1 MTDSRNSPEG
11 RGTILVVERDPH
23 VRVLETVFL
32 TDAGYAVEFAD
43 DGAAA
48 LEQAR
53 RLRPDLVITEIMVPE
68 LDGLALCRHL
78 KDDPETRGI
87 MVLIFSI
94 LTASARARDA
104 GADAFLRK
112 PLAEQKLVD
121 TVEQLLARRGG
132 PAAGEGA

>member
-1 MTDSRNSPEG
+1 MTDSPSSPEG

-23 VRVLETVFL
+23 IRVLETLFL
-32 TDAGYAVEFAD
+32 TEAGYAVEFAD
-43 DGAAA
+43 DGASA

-53 RLRPDLVITEIMVPE
+53 QLRPDLLITEIMVPK
-68 LDGLALCRHL
+68 LDGLALCRLL
-78 KDDPETRGI
+78 KEDPDTKGI
-87 MVLIFSI
+87 MILIFSI

-121 TVEQLLARRGG
+121 TVKQLMARRGNSSR
-132 PAAGEGA
+132 GEGA

>member
-1 MTDSRNSPEG
+1 MTDSPSTPEG

-23 VRVLETVFL
+23 IRVLETLFL
-32 TDAGYAVEFAD
+32 TEAGYVVEFAD
-43 DGAAA
+43 DGASA

-53 RLRPDLVITEIMVPE
+53 QLRPDLLITEIMVPK
-68 LDGLALCRHL
+68 LDGLALCRLL
-78 KDDPETRGI
+78 KEDPATQGI

-121 TVEQLLARRGG
+121 TVEQLIARRGESS
-132 PAAGEGA
+132 PGESA

>member
-1 MTDSRNSPEG
+1 MTDSPSSPES
-11 RGTILVVERDPH
+11 RGTILVVERDSH
-23 VRVLETVFL
+23 IRVLETLFL
-32 TDAGYAVEFAD
+32 TEAGYVVEFAD
-43 DGAAA
+43 DGASA

-53 RLRPDLVITEIMVPE
+53 RLRPDLLITEIMVPK
-68 LDGLALCRHL
+68 LDGLALCRLL
-78 KDDPETRGI
+78 KEDPATQGI

-121 TVEQLLARRGG
+121 TVEQLMARRGDPSG
-132 PAAGEGA
+132 GESA

>member
-1 MTDSRNSPEG
+1 MTESPDTPGG

-23 VRVLETVFL
+23 IRVLETLFL
-32 TDAGYAVEFAD
+32 SEAGYVVEFAD
-43 DGAAA
+43 DGASA

-53 RLRPDLVITEIMVPE
+53 RLRPDLLITEIMVPK
-68 LDGLALCRHL
+68 LDGLALCRLL
-78 KDDPETRGI
+78 KEDPATRGI

-112 PLAEQKLVD
+112 PLAEQKLLD
-121 TVEQLLARRGG
+121 TVDQLLARR
-132 PAAGEGA
+132 ADTSRGETA

>member
-1 MTDSRNSPEG
+1 MTESPGTPEG

-23 VRVLETVFL
+23 VRVLETFFL
-32 TDAGYAVEFAD
+32 TEAGYAVEFAD
-43 DGAAA
+43 DGASA
-48 LEQAR
+48 LEKAR
-53 RLRPDLVITEIMVPE
+53 TLRPDLLITEIMVPA
-68 LDGLALCRHL
+68 LDGLSLCRHL
-78 KDDPETRGI
+78 KEDPETRGI

-121 TVEQLLARRGG
+121 TVRQLLARRGDTSG
-132 PAAGEGA
+132 GERA

>member
-1 MTDSRNSPEG
+1 MTDSPSSPEG
-11 RGTILVVERDPH
+11 RATILVVERDPH

-32 TDAGYAVEFAD
+32 TEAGYAVEFAD

-53 RLRPDLVITEIMVPE
+53 RLRPDLVVTEIMVPR

-112 PLAEQKLVD
+112 PLAEQKLLD

-132 PAAGEGA
+132 PARGEGA

>member
-1 MTDSRNSPEG
+1 MTDSPSTPEG

-23 VRVLETVFL
+23 VRVLETLFL
-32 TDAGYAVEFAD
+32 TEAGYIVEFAD
-43 DGAAA
+43 DGASA

-53 RLRPDLVITEIMVPE
+53 QLRPDLLITEIMVPK
-68 LDGLALCRHL
+68 LDGLALCRLL
-78 KDDPETRGI
+78 KEDPATQGI

-94 LTASARARDA
+94 LTASERARDA

-121 TVEQLLARRGG
+121 TVGQLIARRGDRS
-132 PAAGEGA
+132 PGESA

>member
-1 MTDSRNSPEG
+1 MTDRPSSPEG

-23 VRVLETVFL
+23 IRVLETLFL
-32 TDAGYAVEFAD
+32 TEAGYVVEFAD

-53 RLRPDLVITEIMVPE
+53 QLRPDLLITEIMVPR
-68 LDGLALCRHL
+68 LDGLTLCRLL
-78 KDDPETRGI
+78 KEDPDTKGI

-121 TVEQLLARRGG
+121 TVEQLMARRGDSARG
-132 PAAGEGA
+132 AGA

>member
-1 MTDSRNSPEG
+1 MTDSPSSPEG

-23 VRVLETVFL
+23 IRVLETLFL
-32 TDAGYAVEFAD
+32 TEAGYTVEFAD

-53 RLRPDLVITEIMVPE
+53 RLQPDLLITEVLVPK
-68 LDGLALCRHL
+68 LDGLALCRLL
-78 KDDPETRGI
+78 KEDPATQDI

-121 TVEQLLARRGG
+121 TVGQLMARRGDTSG
-132 PAAGEGA
+132 GESA

>member
-1 MTDSRNSPEG
+1 MTDSPSSPEG

-23 VRVLETVFL
+23 VRVLETLFL
-32 TDAGYAVEFAD
+32 TEAGYAVAFAD
-43 DGAAA
+43 DGTSA

-53 RLRPDLVITEIMVPE
+53 QLRPDLLITEILVPK
-68 LDGLALCRHL
+68 LDGLALCRLL
-78 KDDPETRGI
+78 KEDPATRGI

-121 TVEQLLARRGG
+121 TVEQLMTRRGDTSG
-132 PAAGEGA
+132 GARA

>member
-1 MTDSRNSPEG
+1 MTESPGTPEG

-23 VRVLETVFL
+23 VRVLETFFL
-32 TDAGYAVEFAD
+32 TEAGYAVEFAD
-43 DGAAA
+43 DGASA
-48 LEQAR
+48 LEKAR
-53 RLRPDLVITEIMVPE
+53 TLRPDLLITEIMVPA
-68 LDGLALCRHL
+68 LDGLALCRLL
-78 KDDPETRGI
+78 KADPETRGI

-121 TVEQLLARRGG
+121 TVRQLLARRVDTSGG
-132 PAAGEGA
+132 ERA

>member
-1 MTDSRNSPEG
+1 MTDSPGSPEG

-23 VRVLETVFL
+23 IRVLETLFL
-32 TDAGYAVEFAD
+32 TEAGYVVEFAD
-43 DGAAA
+43 DGASA

-53 RLRPDLVITEIMVPE
+53 RLRPDLVITEIMVPM
-68 LDGLALCRHL
+68 LDGLALCRQL
-78 KDDPETRGI
+78 KDDPATRGI

-121 TVEQLLARRGG
+121 TVEQLLARRGD
-132 PAAGEGA
+132 PSRGETA

>member
-1 MTDSRNSPEG
+1 MTDSRSSPEG

-23 VRVLETVFL
+23 IRVLETLFL
-32 TDAGYAVEFAD
+32 TEAGYVVEFAD
-43 DGAAA
+43 DGASA

-53 RLRPDLVITEIMVPE
+53 RLRPDLLITEILVPK
-68 LDGLALCRHL
+68 LDGLALCRLL
-78 KDDPETRGI
+78 KEAPETRGI

-112 PLAEQKLVD
+112 PLAEAKLVD
-121 TVEQLLARRGG
+121 TVEQLMARRGDTPG
-132 PAAGEGA
+132 GGSA

>member
-1 MTDSRNSPEG
+1 MTESPDTPGG

-23 VRVLETVFL
+23 VRVLETLFL
-32 TDAGYAVEFAD
+32 TEAGYAVAFAD
-43 DGAAA
+43 DGTSA

-53 RLRPDLVITEIMVPE
+53 RLRPDLLITEIMVPR
-68 LDGLALCRHL
+68 LDGLALCRLL
-78 KDDPETRGI
+78 KEDPDTKGI

-112 PLAEQKLVD
+112 PLAEHKLVD
-121 TVEQLLARRGG
+121 TVEQLMARREDSSR
-132 PAAGEGA
+132 GEGA

>member
-1 MTDSRNSPEG
+1 MTDSPSSPEG

-23 VRVLETVFL
+23 IRVLETLFL
-32 TDAGYAVEFAD
+32 TEAGYVVEFAD
-43 DGAAA
+43 DGASA

-53 RLRPDLVITEIMVPE
+53 RLRPDLLITEIMVPK
-68 LDGLALCRHL
+68 LDGLALCRRL
-78 KDDPETRGI
+78 NEDPATRGI

-94 LTASARARDA
+94 LTAPARARDA

-121 TVEQLLARRGG
+121 TVEQLMARRRDTSGG
-132 PAAGEGA
+132 ESA

>member
-1 MTDSRNSPEG
+1 MTDSRSSPEG

-23 VRVLETVFL
+23 IRVLETLFL
-32 TDAGYAVEFAD
+32 TEAGYVVEFAD
-43 DGAAA
+43 DGASA

-53 RLRPDLVITEIMVPE
+53 RLRPDLLITEIMVPK
-68 LDGLALCRHL
+68 LDGLALCRLL
-78 KDDPETRGI
+78 KEDPATQGI

-121 TVEQLLARRGG
+121 TVEQLMARRKDRSPGG
-132 PAAGEGA
+132 SA

>member
-1 MTDSRNSPEG
+1 MTDSPDTPGG

-23 VRVLETVFL
+23 IRVLETLFL
-32 TDAGYAVEFAD
+32 TEAGYVVVFAD
-43 DGAAA
+43 DGASA

-53 RLRPDLVITEIMVPE
+53 RLRPDLLITEIMVPK
-68 LDGLALCRHL
+68 LDGLALCRLL
-78 KDDPETRGI
+78 KEDPRTRGI

-94 LTASARARDA
+94 LTAAARSRDA

-121 TVEQLLARRGG
+121 TVRQLLAQHEDPSGG
-132 PAAGEGA
+132 EST